1 VLAELAAIVAPI
13 LVCSGIGYLWGRLDK
28 PFESEFLT
36 AIVTTIGTPCLVF
49 ATLTGLESD
58 LGDLRD
64 MLFATLACFAGFAV
78 VGMIALRA
86 MGLPFH
92 SYLPAVMVPN
102 TGNMG
107 LPLSL
112 FAFGEKGLALAIVVF
127 AISASL
133 QFTVGV
139 GIAAGQANLQRVL
152 RMPLLYSV
160 ALSILVMVLQIPV
173 PEWVLNTTK
182 LLGGLVIP
190 LMLITLGVSLSKL
203 RVKSLGRSLVLALLR
218 LFPGTLIGLAAGWA
232 FGLGPMGQGVLAIQ
246 CSMPVAVFN
255 YLFAQLYQREPE
267 EVAGAVV
274 LSTLISFVTLP
285 LLLYYILSQVAV
297 P

>member
-1 VLAELAAIVAPI
+1 MFAELAAIVAPI
-13 LVCSGIGYLWGRLDK
+13 LVCSGIGLLWGRLER

-49 ATLTGLESD
+49 STLTALETD
-58 LGDLRD
+58 RGALGD
-64 MLFATLACFAGFAV
+64 MAVATFACFAAFAV
-78 VGMIALRA
+78 VGMTVLRF

-92 SYLPAVMVPN
+92 SYLPAVMFPN

-112 FAFGEKGLALAIVVF
+112 FAFGEQGLALAIVVF

-139 GIAAGQANLQRVL
+139 GIAAGHANWMRLL
-152 RMPLLYSV
+152 RMPLLYAV
-160 ALSILVMVLQIPV
+160 AVAIPVLVLQIPV
-173 PEWVLNTTK
+173 PAWVANTTS

-203 RVKSLGRSLVLALLR
+203 RIVSLGRSLTLSLVR
-218 LFPGTLIGLAAGWA
+218 LVPGAIIGLAAGWI
-232 FGLGPMGQGVLAIQ
+232 FELGPMGQGVLAIQ
-246 CSMPVAVFN
+246 CAMPVAVFN
-255 YLFAQLYQREPE
+255 YLFAQLYRREPE

>member
-1 VLAELAAIVAPI
+1 MLAELAAIVAPI
-13 LVCSGIGYLWGRLDK
+13 LVCSGIGYLWGRLDR

-36 AIVTTIGTPCLVF
+36 AIVTTIGMPCLVF
-49 ATLTGLESD
+49 STLTGLEGD
-58 LGDLRD
+58 LGDLGD
-64 MLFATLACFAGFAV
+64 MLIATLACFAGFAA
-78 VGMIALRA
+78 VGMAVLRA
-86 MGLPFH
+86 MKLPFH
-92 SYLPAVMVPN
+92 SYLPAVMFPN

-139 GIAAGQANLQRVL
+139 GIAAGRANLQRLL
-152 RMPLLYSV
+152 RMPLLYAV
-160 ALSILVMVLQIPV
+160 ALAILVMLLRIPV
-173 PEWVLNTTK
+173 PEWVMNTTR

-203 RVKSLGRSLVLALLR
+203 RIKSMGRSLVLALLR
-218 LFPGTLIGLAAGWA
+218 LIPGTLIGLAAGWA
-232 FGLGPMGQGVLAIQ
+232 FGLDPMGQGVLAIQ

-255 YLFAQLYQREPE
+255 YLFAQLYRREPE